1 MRKMRVAVLVLTA
14 VMTAAVAA
22 AQELPRPLKQTKA
35 GELGTILTGPAGMT
49 LYTFV
54 TDKGD
59 GKSTC
64 NGSFACG
71 CPFFL
76 PVGDVP
82 SPSAPLSLIT
92 RDDGAKQYAWKGK
105 PLYYYADDTKPGETT
120 GQNAGKAWFVVQP

>member
-14 VMTAAVAA
+14 VMTAAVAT

-59 GKSTC
+59 GKSMC
-64 NGSFACG
+64 NGACARKWP
-71 CPFFL
+71 PFT
-76 PVGDVP
+76 PAGDAP
-82 SPSAPLSLIT
+82 APAAPLSLIT